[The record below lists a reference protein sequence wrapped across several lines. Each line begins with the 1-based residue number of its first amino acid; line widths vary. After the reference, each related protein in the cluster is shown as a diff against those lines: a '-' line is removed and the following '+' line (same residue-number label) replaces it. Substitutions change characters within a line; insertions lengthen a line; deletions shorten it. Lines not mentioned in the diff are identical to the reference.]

1 MSKVLVDVT
10 GTGISTSYDGSL
22 LIWDLGTKEVLQGL
36 FKGHKDA
43 VTTFEWHNSLVISG
57 GRDGSLAFWD
67 INEGKAFKKANAHE
81 GAVSKIKFYDDG
93 VDSSIIITAGLND
106 GVVCVHDMRMNKLVS
121 CEQVHKGA
129 INMLETS
136 ISNMIITGSG
146 DKTMKQFD
154 IMNGYK

>member
-1 MSKVLVDVT
+1 LVDVT
-10 GTGISTSYDGSL
+10 GTAISTSYDGSL
-22 LIWDLGTKEVLQGL
+22 LVWNLGNKEVLQGL

-43 VTTFEWHNSLVISG
+43 VTTFEWSNSLVVSG
-57 GRDGSLAFWD
+57 GRDGTLAFWD
-67 INEGKAFKKANAHE
+67 INEGKAFKKLKAHE

-93 VDSSIIITAGLND
+93 ADSNIIITAGLND
-106 GVVCVHDMRMNKLVS
+106 GVVCMHDMRTNKLAS
-121 CEQVHKGA
+121 SEQVHRGA

-136 ISNMIITGSG
+136 NSNMIITGSG